1 MSGLKLE
8 LSQKELRRL
17 LDMAYIGN
25 WILNSYRS
33 DDRIS
38 DYEDVLERLF
48 EAAAQLGM
56 RELYK
61 VENGRILPSDAF
73 EDGGIQSAIAEYE
86 DVCFYDI
93 LADNLARRDLELE
106 GKTAVDSSEL
116 LGRIEEYADEFDEN
130 GLLNLKVQK

>member
-1 MSGLKLE
+1 MKLE

-25 WILNSYRS
+25 WVLNSYRNE
-33 DDRIS
+33 DKLS

-48 EAAAQLGM
+48 KAAAQHGM
-56 RELYK
+56 NELFK
-61 VENGRILPSDAF
+61 IENGRFMPSDAF
-73 EDGGIQSAIAEYE
+73 ENGGIQSAIAEYE

-93 LADNLARRDLELE
+93 LADGLARRDLELE
-106 GKTAVDSSEL
+106 GKTSVDYSEL

>member
-1 MSGLKLE
+1 
-8 LSQKELRRL
+8 
-17 LDMAYIGN
+17 MAYIGN

-33 DDRIS
+33 EDRLS
-38 DYEDVLERLF
+38 DYEEVLERLF

-56 RELYK
+56 RELFK
-61 VENGRILPSDAF
+61 IENGRFLPSDAF
-73 EDGGIQSAIAEYE
+73 ESGGIQTAIAEYE

-93 LADNLARRDLELE
+93 LADSLARRDLELE
-106 GKTAVDSSEL
+106 GKTTADSNEL